1 MEAEAR
7 REAKARDRPP
17 PAAAGKTEPPK
28 PPKPE
33 APSPPKRERRKAR
46 GKAEIESRR
55 RAECEVRPPSGPHP
69 RTMPAK
75 YTSEVPS
82 SYFHQVCGVY
92 ARELRGA
99 LSKRKGELKLSHEA
113 AARKQARRHA
123 RRAPPLAEVAT
134 RADLHRRTST
144 GFRRLRPSAGSSA
157 STAPSW
163 PPRSRTVTTACVR
176 TGSCEMPRVRRRRG
190 RAAMVARAPS
200 CTRQWW
206 ECRQRPRRAR
216 KRRSIVVMDC
226 SSARASRRASHTRF
240 AMRMHIWWAIFCVSC
255 GRRMSHLCS

>member
-17 PAAAGKTEPPK
+17 PPPVETTEPPK
-28 PPKPE
+28 PSKSE
-33 APSPPKRERRKAR
+33 APPPPKRERRKAK

-55 RAECEVRPPSGPHP
+55 RAECEVRPPSGPHL
-69 RTMPAK
+69 RAMPAN
-75 YTSEVPS
+75 YTSDVPS

-99 LSKRKGELKLSHEA
+99 LSKRKGELQLSHEA

-123 RRAPPLAEVAT
+123 RSTFLLQEVAT

-176 TGSCEMPRVRRRRG
+176 TRSCAMPHVRRRRG
-190 RAAMVARAPS
+190 RAAMMARAPS
-200 CTRQWW
+200 CMRRCWAS
-206 ECRQRPRRAR
+206 RKRPRRAR
-216 KRRSIVVMDC
+216 VRRSIDVRDC

-240 AMRMHIWWAIFCVSC
+240 AMRMKDWPCFACPAEPLAHVSFCP
-255 GRRMSHLCS
+255 

>member
-1 MEAEAR
+1 MACVQVGEPSLAGVSETDARSRLVSLLSTYIGATESAKLRAAISKLRFLPPPKELSTEEQREEMEAEAR

-17 PAAAGKTEPPK
+17 PVETTEPPK
-28 PPKPE
+28 PSKPE

-99 LSKRKGELKLSHEA
+99 LSKRKGELQLSHEA

-123 RRAPPLAEVAT
+123 RPTLLLPEVAT
-134 RADLHRRTST
+134 RPGLHRRTST
-144 GFRRLRPSAGSSA
+144 ACRRRRPSAG
-157 STAPSW
+157 
-163 PPRSRTVTTACVR
+163 
-176 TGSCEMPRVRRRRG
+176 
-190 RAAMVARAPS
+190 
-200 CTRQWW
+200 
-206 ECRQRPRRAR
+206 
-216 KRRSIVVMDC
+216 
-226 SSARASRRASHTRF
+226 
-240 AMRMHIWWAIFCVSC
+240 
-255 GRRMSHLCS
+255 